1 MSDGV
6 NGEARRGGVRGA
18 QARATR
24 RRIIDAAA
32 ELFIADG
39 YAATTLERI
48 AKRAGVAVQTVYFH
62 FGNKRTVLKEAVDV
76 AAVGDDEPVAL
87 LERPFYAQLDA
98 EPDPRRLIALWVRD
112 GRNILGR
119 IAPIMRVVRD
129 AAVIDPDMAAQ
140 WTSNEQQR
148 ATAFRVL
155 AQQLADRSALTPGMT
170 VDDATDIIIALLS
183 IEIYLLLAARGW
195 SPHRWEEWTT
205 TTLTTALLHS
215 SPAAIE

>member
-1 MSDGV
+1 MRDGV
-6 NGEARRGGVRGA
+6 KGEARRGGGRGA

-32 ELFIADG
+32 GLFIAEG
-39 YAATTLERI
+39 YAATTLEQI
-48 AKRAGVAVQTVYFH
+48 AQRAGVAVQTVYFH

-87 LERPFYAQLDA
+87 LERPFYTQLDA

-112 GRNILGR
+112 ARSIFGR

-129 AAVIDPDMAAQ
+129 AAAVDSDMAAQ
-140 WTSNEQQR
+140 WTTNEQQR

-155 AQQLADRSALTPGMT
+155 AQQLADRSALAPGMT
-170 VDDATDIIIALLS
+170 VEAATDIIVALLS
-183 IEIYLLLAARGW
+183 VELYLLLAARGW

-205 TTLTTALLHS
+205 TTLTTALLHPP
-215 SPAAIE
+215 PAAIE